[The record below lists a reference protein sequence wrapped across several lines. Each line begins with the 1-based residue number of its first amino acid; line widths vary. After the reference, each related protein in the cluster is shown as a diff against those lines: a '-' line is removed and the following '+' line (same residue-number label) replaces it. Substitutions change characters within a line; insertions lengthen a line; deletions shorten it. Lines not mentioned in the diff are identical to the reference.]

1 MAARFRSLVKESPRL
16 ARCGR
21 GCRRPNFDEMIH
33 AYPEKLS
40 TSAPGLP
47 NGKRRRAVAAYLV
60 AFQKIGR

>member
-47 NGKRRRAVAAYLV
+47 NGKRRRAVAA
-60 AFQKIGR
+60 